1 MMEIK
6 YDDRGLVPAIAQDIA
21 TKEVLMM
28 AYMNEEAVRL
38 TLETGFVHYF
48 SRSRK
53 CLWKKGESSGH
64 LQEVKGF
71 YYDCD
76 GDTVLLK
83 VNQRGAACHTGSYSC
98 FFNIVLEAEEQN
110 DTLDKLYRI
119 VSGRKGKPMEGSYTS
134 YLFKEGRDKILK
146 KIGEEASEVI
156 IGAKNS
162 KEELI
167 YEAGDL
173 IYHLMV
179 LFVNEG
185 ISLGNLYAELK
196 SRME

>member
-38 TLETGFVHYF
+38 TLETGFAHYF

-98 FFNIVLEAEEQN
+98 FFNIVLEAGDQN

-119 VSGRKGKPMEGSYTS
+119 VLGRKGKPMEGSYTS